1 MAKIT
6 NPNYKKF
13 LNGDVIYHIDYDD
26 LAKILSNI
34 KGEYADMGKALVVLL
49 YYTGARPA
57 EALLLK
63 TGTRVNGA
71 RDPIERDGNH
81 IIVNMPSV
89 KRGKE
94 RKLRIPLKKPFVD
107 VLYKYS
113 ISMPPSSYYFHYYMG
128 NHERTYNKINGQI
141 ATYREIS
148 YKLRYWFK
156 KWTKDLKINEIN
168 PYYLRHDLFTKFMEK
183 GANES
188 EIKLWK
194 GCTTDASVIPYLHFS
209 KNNMNKLAKML

>member
-128 NHERTYNKINGQI
+128 NHETQRTTTRTHPETLPSKTSRSSSSALTQAQN
-141 ATYREIS
+141 E
-148 YKLRYWFK
+148 K
-156 KWTKDLKINEIN
+156 KR
-168 PYYLRHDLFTKFMEK
+168 PSPVSF
-183 GANES
+183 
-188 EIKLWK
+188 
-194 GCTTDASVIPYLHFS
+194 
-209 KNNMNKLAKML
+209 